1 MSGSFTNTLMDEMK
15 TSEERTAENNQIDEV
30 SNETTLDSHQVP
42 VNSNSNTEETSST
55 RTITHVTVVAPKF
68 FGTQYGFGLN

>member
-1 MSGSFTNTLMDEMK
+1 MSGSSTFTLMAEIK
-15 TSEERTAENNQIDEV
+15 ITVRKNAENNQIDEV

-55 RTITHVTVVAPKF
+55 RITHVTVVAPKF